1 MVQPYKPLYSAE
13 EAAEVL
19 GVPKNLIY
27 DLMSNGQIPYLILR
41 GAKLSGSKK
50 IRGSDL
56 ENFIETYRTEE
67 VRIIKD
73 EEKSSLQGGT
83 EFL

>member
-13 EAAEVL
+13 EAADML

-27 DLMSNGQIPYLILR
+27 DLMNTGQLPYLILR
-41 GAKLSGSKK
+41 GVKLKGSKK

-56 ENFIETYRTEE
+56 EKFIESYKTEK
-67 VRIIKD
+67 VTD
-73 EEKSSLQGGT
+73 G
-83 EFL
+83 